1 MRIRSLVK
9 GMMLSIGR
17 GIPEVVLK
25 ARIPR
30 IYTALKESPRILP
43 QKIKAVIIRV
53 IRAKKL

>member
-25 ARIPR
+25 VRIPR
-30 IYTALKESPRILP
+30 IYTALKKSPRILP

-53 IRAKKL
+53 IRAKK

>member
-9 GMMLSIGR
+9 GMILSNGR
-17 GIPEVVLK
+17 GIPEVVLE

-30 IYTALKESPRILP
+30 IYTALKKSPRILP

-53 IRAKKL
+53 IRAKK